1 MKNKPLYRRLL
12 SVLLVV
18 AMLSSFM
25 VPYVSADSAK
35 RVNEN
40 LVELKLSPVEA
51 GTLASQKLNKAPE
64 TADVEAEHAPGEMV
78 RVSIV
83 LDKAS
88 TVDAGY
94 ELENIGTNPAA
105 VSYRD
110 SLKAEQAEMTAKI
123 EKVLGSKLDVK
134 WNLTLAANIISANV
148 AYGRLDDIRAI
159 PGVKEVFLEN
169 RYEPQTDV
177 EADEPNNG
185 TASGMIGSN
194 LVWGTGYYG
203 AGSKVA
209 VIDTGIDKDHLSFDG
224 EALEYALAQT
234 AAEKGMSYDEY
245 VATLDLLTAEKIDA
259 VKDQLNAQTT
269 GAQAHFST
277 KIGFGYNY
285 VDKSATYI
293 THMEDSQGEHGS
305 HVEGISAANRFVK
318 VGDEFKP
325 ALEAVGTQGV
335 APDAQIVTMKVFG
348 KGGGAYDSDYMVAI
362 EDAIILGCD
371 SANLSLGSGAAGFG
385 FSSGYEAVMNK
396 LVENGM
402 VCSISMGNSGF
413 WYDTPKNTSMYPYLY
428 IDDNNY
434 VTGGSPGS
442 YTNSLTVASVDNAG
456 QTGSPLIFGDR
467 HVFYSETSGYG
478 NEPIATIAGPEYD
491 FVLVDGPGVD
501 DNEHVGQ
508 EGDQFLALGSEVLTG
523 KIAMC
528 YRGTSSFFAKANA
541 AVAQGAAGVII
552 INNTTGVINMN
563 LTGYNYTAP
572 AVSITKADGDAIKA
586 EAEPILDDE
595 GNVLYYTGKMSIST
609 EMELNMGELSDTVTV
624 SSFSSYGVPGTLVM
638 KPEILAPG
646 GSIYSVWGANTGS
659 SAQSAHDQYELM
671 SGTSMAA
678 PQVNGM
684 AGLLGQYIRENDLCA
699 KTGMTQRQLINSL
712 LMSTAHPVYDA
723 DGNYWPV
730 IRVGAGLAHVDDAI
744 NAKSIITVD
753 EGSTMFPD
761 TAKDG
766 KVKIEL
772 GDDPE
777 KKGEYEYSFT
787 VMPLEDSKE
796 FRLRTDTFIQWI
808 AGNAGYGMLQDTAT
822 TLIGSKA
829 VYEVNGE
836 TYEDAYLIDADVN
849 MDGKTNAADAQAI
862 LNHIAGA
869 EEEGDKFDAAAADV
883 NGDGKITS
891 YDAKLLLENAATPTV
906 TITEPTKVTVKLTL
920 DPDDVAFLNNYF
932 TKGFYVQGYTYVEP
946 VADAEGAMD
955 VVHSIPIL
963 GYYGSWTDPAMLDRT
978 SVIDEAYG
986 TGKLPYIGNP
996 NINYL
1001 TMKNAD
1007 GDSFIYMG
1015 NPYVIEDE
1023 FPVERLAMNSE
1034 DTIAAYN
1041 YLNIRNLAN
1050 LGFAV
1055 QDENGKV
1062 LLSQITPSQK
1072 YGAYYYVNGGT
1083 WQNTSPANYNVGKK
1097 LAAAGVKEDDV
1108 VTVGFYALPEYY
1120 GILAAKLNG
1129 EVATSGFLT
1138 DDGFRAVLENGLVGD
1153 GAGIKYTV
1161 KIDNTVPEV
1170 QGAFMDLVTGN
1181 ITVKAA
1187 DNNYIAYVAVTNKS
1201 GTETYAGVVPEQS
1214 APGET
1219 VEVPV
1224 VFEEG
1229 VKIPNEVVLVVG
1241 DYAGNEAAFKV
1252 TLGGSGEDE
1261 SANNAGTMIGF
1272 VTDKTTVEPGEGNRA
1287 WKIDPD
1293 TLSYAY
1299 EMYIDWNTFTV
1310 IEDFTT
1316 HTGLDLFANTNFSVV
1331 AAEYADGYV
1340 FMAADDG
1347 WFYVSKF
1354 DEMEDAQRVGRYDD
1368 VTGTIYDL
1376 AFNSSNRKLY
1386 AMGED
1391 NTVYRL
1397 DPVTGELTAV
1407 AVVTL
1412 PGADKPANRLA
1423 IDDHGVYYTANEGG
1437 ANAKLYKFELE
1448 GEAFEPVNPDEPV
1461 EGETAYAWDFE
1472 TDPVAAGWTFVD
1484 SDGDGYNWGYHV
1496 NTGSGNHTT
1505 HSGDG
1510 LIYSESW
1517 SSSALTPDNWAIS
1530 PALDLSGV
1538 DSAVLSLWAA
1548 AQDSSYPDEHYAL
1561 YAGTSADPA
1570 SMTMISDEL
1579 VATGTYEN
1587 KTADLSDFVGEEEV
1601 YVAIRHFNCTDMF
1614 ILNIDDVEIVIPDD
1628 AGFAACEE
1636 MGTRS
1641 GIVTAAAVNTR
1652 ASDNAAYSWSF
1663 ETADELGEWSAI
1675 DADGDGNNWEY
1686 YQDDPDDDYDNQAYD
1701 GTCDLVSLS
1710 YVNGS
1715 GPLTPDNWLISPT
1728 FDLSELEAATLSFY
1742 AKGRDPSYAAEHF
1755 AAYVC
1760 VGEPTSTADFVE
1772 LLPEQVA
1779 TGEWTQYTADLT
1791 EYLGEEDVCIAIR
1804 HFNVTDMFILD
1815 VDLVEIL
1822 TGEAPEPVDPEP
1834 VEPGEADEIEA
1845 TLVGTMGAANYSN
1858 GGSLAWDH
1866 NEDILYLAGNN
1877 SGTQDIDNILWVV
1890 DVETGAATRAN
1901 EVAGTGSGANNASA
1915 RLAGA
1920 VRGLFI
1926 VPDESAIVQPAD
1938 EPTGIEV
1945 IPDHLNMLKG
1955 QVAELEAIVLPWT
1968 LSDKDVTWTSADE
1981 SVATVKDGIVTA
1993 VDEGETVITVASVV
2007 NPEIAAEVTVTVT
2020 LPPSVE
2026 IRGIIWDEDGK
2037 GQASVFNSN
2046 ATSEWEALAV
2056 VGQLRWG
2063 AHVGETVYG
2072 STDDTMYAFDADTYE
2087 VTQLGG
2093 IVSMWIPSDADE
2105 LPQDFRD
2112 AFAEMGYNVGPVIG
2126 PNNNGTYLTMLD
2138 PEAGSLIYFNLGDT
2152 IFGSDPMA
2160 TFSYVGRGFYD
2171 DGESTDDN
2179 AAVFYGLTE
2188 SGELYAF
2195 TMNHSG
2201 SIMWNDMGNTGLD
2214 LTGVADATNSVWA
2227 STVYDVESEFL
2238 FLAMYNGADEFAH
2251 LYAID
2256 TNDLSRVGETGNF
2269 NADVWPV
2276 TGLYQYEPAT
2286 DLMMKV
2292 DPTELVLFEGQ
2303 TAEINVKIKLG
2314 ETNKY
2319 TAEVADPAIC
2329 SFEDGVVTGLKE
2341 GETTITITTVDVNE
2355 AGEHLTETVNVKV
2368 KGLRVVEGFVTA
2380 QVTDANGSRFTK
2392 ISLDGAIASKKGVA
2406 SDGNVLSGGRA
2417 GRLYIADYDATMP
2430 AVLNAETYDPN
2441 TEWNAFN
2448 ASLYPSYSA
2457 LDFTNYPTH
2466 LLENGRLNEV
2476 KALFVTE
2483 NGYLLDPTISG
2494 WSLSSFMPGA
2504 VAVAFGGMQET
2515 DGVDGETVQIY
2526 DYYILGSDGI
2536 LYYVGIDFVGGS
2548 RTDVQP
2554 IIDTGIVAQNPG
2566 DMSMTFLITSQVE
2579 GDESMDY
2586 AEAGLVIA
2594 DNGTKNIWYL
2604 DFMAEDEADVVNLI
2618 GTLDA
2623 ENVAGLA
2630 GTYDALDSVVD
2641 QQDIEPW
2648 TPPEGLINGWYF
2660 ESASDVVGWTMLDLD
2675 GDGNTFAVN
2684 TSSSYPYEGTGALQ
2698 SRWNSST
2705 SVDNWAI
2712 TPAIDLSDV
2721 TGANFSFYVRQ
2732 GSSTWEENYA
2742 VYAGTT
2748 PNPDEMVELLPETAA
2763 TSEYVNQIVSLD
2775 DFAGEPEVY
2784 VAIRH
2789 FDAVDQYNLY
2799 VDQVEVFEAKAETE
2813 PFEDVLW
2820 DFEDESKDGDWTIV
2834 DVDGDSSFQ
2843 ITQTNNAYSG
2853 SRALFCYYGDHPNDW
2868 AISPAVDLTNAE
2880 HPEVSVYGRKYGGS
2894 SWYEYFGIYA
2904 GTSTDIDEMTQVLAS
2919 TELTSTYEE
2928 YVADLSAFAGE
2939 PEVYVAVRYYNS
2951 PDQFGVYFDDVAV
2964 REHADTG
2971 DAFAAV
2977 PMKAIEKREAKT
2989 MDVGFGRLDAVLDAT
3004 TEMTKF
3010 GETGKAAVGGTNAI
3024 KAETIKTDLRKIT
3037 DATTVEDGTVSI
3049 VLTEDEAVTNGLFT
3063 VTYNADVLTYVDAVS
3078 ALPYKAIS
3086 HVINEPA
3093 EGDEPA
3099 LRTGVITFAYASVD
3113 EIPAETALLTLN
3125 FTYAAD
3131 ALETTVVVA
3140 TAERNEKDGLDESEV
3155 IEIELGHDCPCAMFT
3170 DMPDYPSDEHSAIDW
3185 AYTHDPQITK
3195 GTSKTKFS
3203 PNKTVT
3209 RAQAATFLWRAA
3221 GCPTPKTTVN
3231 PFTDVVEGEYYYE
3244 AVLWAVEEGIT
3255 TGTSKTKFSPAKTC
3269 SIEQIITF
3277 LYRFEHE
3284 PDVTGLENPYTDAAD
3299 GFYSTNPL
3307 IWAYHNG
3314 IYTGKT
3320 ETESGRTD
3328 GCTRAQ
3334 IVTFLWR
3341 DIAPKEAGE

>member
-40 LVELKLSPVEA
+40 LAELKLSPVEA

-88 TVDAGY
+88 TFDAGY

-293 THMEDSQGEHGS
+293 THLEDSQGEHGS
-305 HVEGISAANRFVK
+305 HVAGISAANRFVK

-335 APDAQIVTMKVFG
+335 APDAQIVNMKVFG
-348 KGGGAYDSDYMVAI
+348 KGGGAYDSDYMAAI

-385 FSSGYEAVMNK
+385 FSNGYEAVMNK

-478 NEPIATIAGPEYD
+478 NSPIVSIAGPEYG

-572 AVSITKADGDAIKA
+572 VVSITKADGDAIKA

-609 EMELNMGELSDTVTV
+609 DMELIMGELSDTVTI

-659 SAQSAHDQYELM
+659 SAQSEHDQYELM

-730 IRVGAGLAHVDDAI
+730 LRVGAGLAHVDNAI

-753 EGSTMFPD
+753 EGSTIFPD

-822 TLIGSKA
+822 TRIGSKA

-849 MDGKTNAADAQAI
+849 MDGETNADDAQAI

-869 EEEGDKFDAAAADV
+869 EKEGDKFDAAAADV

-906 TITEPTKVTVKLTL
+906 TVTEPTKVNVKLTL

-932 TKGFYVQGYTYVEP
+932 TKGFYVQGYTYIEP

-1023 FPVERLAMNSE
+1023 FPVDRLAMNSE

-1055 QDENGKV
+1055 QDETGKV
-1062 LLSQITPSQK
+1062 LYSQITPSQK
-1072 YGAYYYVNGGT
+1072 YGAYYYVNQGT

-1120 GILAAKLNG
+1120 AILAAKLNG

-1229 VKIPNEVVLVVG
+1229 VKLPNEVVLVVG

-1252 TLGGSGEDE
+1252 TLVGSGEDE

-1299 EMYIDWNTFTV
+1299 EMYIDWNTFTI

-1354 DEMEDAQRVGRYDD
+1354 DEMENAQRVGRYDD

-1412 PGADKPANRLA
+1412 PGATTPANRLA

-1437 ANAKLYKFELE
+1437 TNAKLYKFKLD
-1448 GEAFEPVNPDEPV
+1448 GEVFATVNPNEPV

-1484 SDGDGYNWGYHV
+1484 ADGDGYNWNYHV
-1496 NTGSGNHTT
+1496 NTGTGNHTA

-1510 LIYSESW
+1510 VISSESYNNDT
-1517 SSSALTPDNWAIS
+1517 SAALTPDNWAIS
-1530 PALDLSGV
+1530 PAFDLSGV
-1538 DSAVLSLWAA
+1538 DSAVLSVWAV
-1548 AQDSSYPDEHYAL
+1548 AQDSSYADEHYAL

-1570 SMTMISDEL
+1570 SMTMISDEF

-1614 ILNIDDVEIVIPDD
+1614 ILNIDDVEIVIPND
-1628 AGFAACEE
+1628 A
-1636 MGTRS
+1636 
-1641 GIVTAAAVNTR
+1641 I
-1652 ASDNAAYSWSF
+1652 
-1663 ETADELGEWSAI
+1663 
-1675 DADGDGNNWEY
+1675 
-1686 YQDDPDDDYDNQAYD
+1686 
-1701 GTCDLVSLS
+1701 
-1710 YVNGS
+1710 
-1715 GPLTPDNWLISPT
+1715 
-1728 FDLSELEAATLSFY
+1728 
-1742 AKGRDPSYAAEHF
+1742 
-1755 AAYVC
+1755 
-1760 VGEPTSTADFVE
+1760 
-1772 LLPEQVA
+1772 
-1779 TGEWTQYTADLT
+1779 
-1791 EYLGEEDVCIAIR
+1791 
-1804 HFNVTDMFILD
+1804 
-1815 VDLVEIL
+1815 
-1822 TGEAPEPVDPEP
+1822 PEPVDPEP
-1834 VEPGEADEIEA
+1834 VEPGEADAIEA

-1877 SGTQDIDNILWVV
+1877 SDTQDPENILWVV

-1901 EVAGTGSGANNASA
+1901 EVAGTGTGANNASA

-1955 QVAELEAIVLPWT
+1955 QVSQLEVIVLPWT

-1981 SVATVKDGIVTA
+1981 SVATVKDGLVTA

-2112 AFAEMGYNVGPVIG
+2112 AFAEMGFNVGPVIG
-2126 PNNNGTYLTMLD
+2126 PNNNGTYLTMFD
-2138 PEAGSLIYFNLGDT
+2138 PEAGSLIYFDLSNTL
-2152 IFGSDPMA
+2152 FGTDPMA
-2160 TFSYVGRGFYD
+2160 TFSYVGRGVYD

-2201 SIMWNDMGNTGLD
+2201 SIMWKDMGNTGLD

-2292 DPTELVLFEGQ
+2292 NPTDLVIFEGQ
-2303 TAEINVKIKLG
+2303 TAEINIKIKLG
-2314 ETNKY
+2314 ETNEY
-2319 TAEVADPAIC
+2319 TAEVADPTIC

-2406 SDGNVLSGGRA
+2406 SDGNVISGGRA
-2417 GRLYIADYDATMP
+2417 GRLYIADYDAQLP
-2430 AVLNAETYDPN
+2430 VVLNAETYDPN

-2448 ASLYPSYSA
+2448 ASQYPSYPA
-2457 LDFTNYPTH
+2457 VDFTNYPTH
-2466 LLENGRLNEV
+2466 LMENGKLNEV
-2476 KALFVTE
+2476 KTFFVTG
-2483 NGYLLDPTISG
+2483 NGYLLDPTLTG
-2494 WSLSSFMPGA
+2494 LNLSSFMPGA
-2504 VAVAFGGMQET
+2504 TAVAFGGMQEI
-2515 DGVDGETVQIY
+2515 DGGDGETVQIY

-2536 LYYVGIDFVGGS
+2536 LYYVGIDFVGGR

-2566 DMSMTFLITSQVE
+2566 DMSMTFLRTSQVE
-2579 GDESMDY
+2579 GDDSVDY

-2604 DFMAEDEADVVNLI
+2604 DFMAEEEDDVVNLI

-2648 TPPEGLINGWYF
+2648 IPPEGLINGWYF
-2660 ESASDVVGWTMLDLD
+2660 ESASDVTGWTMLDRD
-2675 GDGNTFAVN
+2675 GDGNTFVIN
-2684 TSSSYPYEGTGALQ
+2684 TSSGYPYEGAGALQ

-2712 TPAIDLSDV
+2712 TPAIDLSNV

-2732 GSSTWEENYA
+2732 GSSTWKENYA

-2763 TSEYVNQIVSLD
+2763 TAEYVNQIVSLD

-2799 VDQVEVFEAKAETE
+2799 VDQVEVFEAKA
-2813 PFEDVLW
+2813 
-2820 DFEDESKDGDWTIV
+2820 
-2834 DVDGDSSFQ
+2834 
-2843 ITQTNNAYSG
+2843 
-2853 SRALFCYYGDHPNDW
+2853 
-2868 AISPAVDLTNAE
+2868 
-2880 HPEVSVYGRKYGGS
+2880 
-2894 SWYEYFGIYA
+2894 
-2904 GTSTDIDEMTQVLAS
+2904 
-2919 TELTSTYEE
+2919 
-2928 YVADLSAFAGE
+2928 
-2939 PEVYVAVRYYNS
+2939 
-2951 PDQFGVYFDDVAV
+2951 
-2964 REHADTG
+2964 DTG

-2977 PMKAIEKREAKT
+2977 PMKAIEKRDAKT

-3004 TEMTKF
+3004 AEMTKF
-3010 GETGKAAVGGTNAI
+3010 GETGKAAFGGTNAI

-3125 FTYAAD
+3125 FTYVAD
-3131 ALETTVVVA
+3131 ALETTVMVA

-3185 AYTHDPQITK
+3185 AYTHDPQITN

>member
-40 LVELKLSPVEA
+40 LAELKLSPVEA

-88 TVDAGY
+88 TFDAGY

-269 GAQAHFST
+269 SAQAHFST

-293 THMEDSQGEHGS
+293 THLEDSQGEHGS
-305 HVEGISAANRFVK
+305 HVAGISAANRFVK

-335 APDAQIVTMKVFG
+335 APDAQIVNMKVFG
-348 KGGGAYDSDYMVAI
+348 KGGGAYDSDYMAAI

-385 FSSGYEAVMNK
+385 FSNGYEAVMNK

-478 NEPIATIAGPEYD
+478 NSPIVSIAGPEYG

-572 AVSITKADGDAIKA
+572 VVSITKADGDAIKA

-609 EMELNMGELSDTVTV
+609 DMELIMGELSDTVTI

-659 SAQSAHDQYELM
+659 SAQSEHDQYELM

-730 IRVGAGLAHVDDAI
+730 LRVGAGLAHVDNAI

-753 EGSTMFPD
+753 EGSTIFPD

-849 MDGKTNAADAQAI
+849 MDGETNADDAQAI

-869 EEEGDKFDAAAADV
+869 EKEGDKFDAAAADV

-906 TITEPTKVTVKLTL
+906 TVTEPTKVNVKLTL

-932 TKGFYVQGYTYVEP
+932 TKGFYVQGYTYIEP

-1023 FPVERLAMNSE
+1023 FPVDRLAMNSE

-1055 QDENGKV
+1055 QDETGKV
-1062 LLSQITPSQK
+1062 LYSQITPSQK
-1072 YGAYYYVNGGT
+1072 YGAYYYTNGGT

-1120 GILAAKLNG
+1120 AILAAKLNG

-1229 VKIPNEVVLVVG
+1229 VKLPNEVVLVVG

-1252 TLGGSGEDE
+1252 TLVGSGEDE

-1299 EMYIDWNTFTV
+1299 EMYIDWNTFTI

-1354 DEMEDAQRVGRYDD
+1354 DEMENAQRVGRYDD

-1412 PGADKPANRLA
+1412 PGATTPANRLA
-1423 IDDHGVYYTANEGG
+1423 IDDHGGYYTANEGG
-1437 ANAKLYKFELE
+1437 ANAQLYKFKLD
-1448 GEAFEPVNPDEPV
+1448 GEVFAPVNPNEPV

-1484 SDGDGYNWGYHV
+1484 ADGDGYNWGHHV
-1496 NTGSGNHTT
+1496 NTGSGNFTT
-1505 HSGDG
+1505 HGGDG
-1510 LIYSESW
+1510 VIYSESYNNDT
-1517 SSSALTPDNWAIS
+1517 SAALTPDNWAIS

-1538 DSAVLSLWAA
+1538 DSAVLSLWAV
-1548 AQDSSYPDEHYAL
+1548 AQDSGYADEHYAL

-1570 SMTMISDEL
+1570 SMTMISDEF

-1614 ILNIDDVEIVIPDD
+1614 ILNIDDVEIVIPND

-1641 GIVTAAAVNTR
+1641 GSVVATAVKTR

-1663 ETADELGEWSAI
+1663 ETEDELGEWSVY
-1675 DADGDGNNWEY
+1675 DADGDGINWLY
-1686 YQDDPDDDYDNQAYD
+1686 YQDDPDDEYENQAYD
-1701 GTCDLVSLS
+1701 GSCDLVSQS
-1710 YVNGS
+1710 WNSSS
-1715 GPLTPDNWLISPT
+1715 GALTPDNWLISPT
-1728 FDLSELEAATLSFY
+1728 FDLSELEDATLSFY
-1742 AKGRDPSYAAEHF
+1742 AKGRDPEYAAEHF

-1760 VGEPTSTADFVE
+1760 VGEPASIDDFVE
-1772 LLPEQVA
+1772 IVPEQVA
-1779 TGEWTQYTADLT
+1779 VSDWTQYTADLSD
-1791 EYLGEEDVCIAIR
+1791 YLGEEDVCIAIR
-1804 HFNVTDMFILD
+1804 HFNVSDQFILD

-1834 VEPGEADEIEA
+1834 VEPGEADAIEA

-1877 SGTQDIDNILWVV
+1877 SDTQDPENILWVV
-1890 DVETGAATRAN
+1890 DVNTGAATRAN
-1901 EVAGTGSGANNASA
+1901 EVAGTGTGANNASA

-1955 QVAELEAIVLPWT
+1955 QVSQLEVIVLPWT

-1981 SVATVKDGIVTA
+1981 SVATVKDGLVTA

-2112 AFAEMGYNVGPVIG
+2112 AFAEMGYNVGSVIG
-2126 PNNNGTYLTMLD
+2126 PNNNGTYLTMFD

-2152 IFGSDPMA
+2152 IFGTDPMA
-2160 TFSYVGRGFYD
+2160 TFSYVGRGVYD

-2227 STVYDVESEFL
+2227 STVYDEESEFL
-2238 FLAMYNGADEFAH
+2238 FLAMYNGADEFAR

-2319 TAEVADPAIC
+2319 TAVVADPAIC

-2406 SDGNVLSGGRA
+2406 SDGNVISGGRA

-2441 TEWNAFN
+2441 TEWNAFD

-2466 LLENGRLNEV
+2466 LMKNGRLNEV
-2476 KALFVTE
+2476 KALFVTG

-2494 WSLSSFMPGA
+2494 WGLSSFMPGA

-2548 RTDVQP
+2548 RTEVQP

-2623 ENVAGLA
+2623 ENVSGLA
-2630 GTYDALDSVVD
+2630 GTYDTLDSVVD

-2648 TPPEGLINGWYF
+2648 IPPEGLINGWYF
-2660 ESASDVVGWTMLDLD
+2660 ESASDVVGWTMLDRD

-2721 TGANFSFYVRQ
+2721 TGANFSFYVRM
-2732 GSSTWEENYA
+2732 GSSYWTENYA

-2763 TSEYVNQIVSLD
+2763 TAEYVNQIISLD

-2799 VDQVEVFEAKAETE
+2799 VDQVEVFEAK
-2813 PFEDVLW
+2813 
-2820 DFEDESKDGDWTIV
+2820 
-2834 DVDGDSSFQ
+2834 
-2843 ITQTNNAYSG
+2843 
-2853 SRALFCYYGDHPNDW
+2853 
-2868 AISPAVDLTNAE
+2868 
-2880 HPEVSVYGRKYGGS
+2880 
-2894 SWYEYFGIYA
+2894 
-2904 GTSTDIDEMTQVLAS
+2904 
-2919 TELTSTYEE
+2919 
-2928 YVADLSAFAGE
+2928 
-2939 PEVYVAVRYYNS
+2939 
-2951 PDQFGVYFDDVAV
+2951 
-2964 REHADTG
+2964 ADTG

-3125 FTYAAD
+3125 FTYADD
-3131 ALETTVVVA
+3131 AMETTVVVA

-3170 DMPDYPSDEHSAIDW
+3170 DMPEYGTDEHAAIDW
-3185 AYTHDPQITK
+3185 AYTHDPQITN

-3221 GCPTPKTTVN
+3221 GCPTPKTTEN

-3314 IYTGKT
+3314 IYTGKEGT
-3320 ETESGRTD
+3320 TESGRTD